1 MSFAKPGT
9 KPPKPVPIRGRGA
22 ARRKPSKEDE
32 VSERE
37 RRYLEELGAIF
48 KKNTMSEIPHDDDAD
63 AFALSSSPIDAGKEV
78 DRNTAYLQREKDALD
93 VLQRERSANSPV
105 PKQRPMPPGAYPNAT
120 EEANHVVVDPAQI
133 PGLGGGGQQEGAQE
147 WDRQDSL
154 HGARGYQ
161 GRSRARPSR
170 PS

>member
-63 AFALSSSPIDAGKEV
+63 ASTWSCDSPYRWQKIVSALKG
-78 DRNTAYLQREKDALD
+78 
-93 VLQRERSANSPV
+93 
-105 PKQRPMPPGAYPNAT
+105 
-120 EEANHVVVDPAQI
+120 
-133 PGLGGGGQQEGAQE
+133 
-147 WDRQDSL
+147 
-154 HGARGYQ
+154 
-161 GRSRARPSR
+161 
-170 PS
+170 